1 MNLKNHLLISMPQ
14 IQDIY
19 FSKCI
24 IYIFDQNPSGVTG
37 IIINKSISKNKSK
50 LILNETGLNKIEP
63 NPNIYFGGPVEP
75 NRGIIIH
82 SCDYSNN
89 NSIKVAKNISITFQR
104 DIIKDLI
111 NGKGPKDYRFTFG
124 FSGWDSNQL
133 EKEFEN
139 GDWLLIPSSDEFI
152 FDMPDENK
160 WLKIS
165 ESIGL
170 DIFNLFGSA
179 GIS

>member
-1 MNLKNHLLISMPQ
+1 M
-14 IQDIY
+14 
-19 FSKCI
+19 
-24 IYIFDQNPSGVTG
+24 
-37 IIINKSISKNKSK
+37 
-50 LILNETGLNKIEP
+50 
-63 NPNIYFGGPVEP
+63 
-75 NRGIIIH
+75 
-82 SCDYSNN
+82 
-89 NSIKVAKNISITFQR
+89 AKNISITFQR